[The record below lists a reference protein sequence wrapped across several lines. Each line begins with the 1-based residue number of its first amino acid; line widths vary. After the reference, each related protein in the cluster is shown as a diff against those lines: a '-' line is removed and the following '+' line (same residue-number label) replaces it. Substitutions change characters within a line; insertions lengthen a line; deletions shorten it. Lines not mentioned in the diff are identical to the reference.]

1 MEMSNKAKKIGFQIV
16 SKVENLPARNC
27 EITITNA
34 AHANVTPT
42 KETIQILTNIQ
53 TAQKQL

>member
-42 KETIQILTNIQ
+42 QETIQILTNI
-53 TAQKQL
+53 